1 MTMYETS
8 DLHKRVERYEA
19 ALDEMRTAQL
29 DVKNVLHDQVLYERW
44 QQLGLELGFA
54 VAPNLSGQHQQ
65 PLASMT
71 QHDMNGH
78 PQLAEAWAG

>member
-19 ALDEMRTAQL
+19 ALDEMRTAQQ

-54 VAPNLSGQHQQ
+54 VAPNLAGQHQQ
-65 PLASMT
+65 QAAMP
-71 QHDMNGH
+71 QHDVNGH

>member
-1 MTMYETS
+1 MTMYDNS

-19 ALDEMRTAQL
+19 AFEELRSAQL
-29 DVKNVLHDQVLYERW
+29 DVKNVLHDQVLYDRW

-54 VAPNLSGQHQQ
+54 VALNAAGQHQQ
-65 PLASMT
+65 ALLP